1 MMQWWGFNGMQ
12 HGWYG
17 FGWLFGFLFWVLVV
31 LGVIYLVKT
40 LFGGNRQAPGGKE
53 SPEEILKRR
62 YAAGEIST
70 EEFEDMKKRLKS

>member
-1 MMQWWGFNGMQ
+1 M
-12 HGWYG
+12 
-17 FGWLFGFLFWVLVV
+17 LVV

-53 SPEEILKRR
+53 SPEDILKRR